1 MGTMER
7 LEKFPPAVLV
17 LFSLVQFGLIVTLD
31 VTTGKD
37 LAFSIFYLAPISMI
51 AWTLGRAAGLLTA
64 GVGAVLWMVVD
75 LRDAGRY
82 SASMAPLW
90 NAGVRLG
97 FFIIVSAMLASLRKA
112 HDHERTL
119 ARRDNLTGL
128 LNARAFFA
136 EVGRE
141 LERARRS
148 GRPVTMAYMDLD
160 HFKKVND
167 TFGHLVG
174 DELLKIIAETMQG
187 SLRATDLTARL
198 GGDEF
203 ALFLPE
209 TGEERARE
217 AVDRLRNA
225 ILERMRERN
234 WPVTASIGAAT
245 FPRPT
250 TDVETL
256 VRFVDHLMYEVKSSG
271 RNAVRHKTV
280 GSLDEETAPAMKK
293 PEAAPNP
300 AAASGTTP

>member
-1 MGTMER
+1 MGKMER
-7 LEKFPPAVLV
+7 LEKFPP
-17 LFSLVQFGLIVTLD
+17 VTLVVFALIQLAGVALVD
-31 VTTGKD
+31 LFTGRD
-37 LAFSIFYLAPISMI
+37 LSFSIFYLAPISMI
-51 AWTLGRAAGLLTA
+51 AWTMGRTPGFVIA
-64 GVGAVLWMVVD
+64 GVAAILWFAID

-82 SASMAPLW
+82 SASLAPAW
-90 NAGVRLG
+90 NAAVRLG
-97 FFIIVSAMLASLRKA
+97 FFIIVSGTLASLRKA
-112 HDHERTL
+112 HDHERIL

-128 LNARAFFA
+128 LNSRAFFA

-141 LERARRS
+141 LERTRRF

-174 DELLKIIAETMQG
+174 DELLKIVAETMQS
-187 SLRATDLTARL
+187 SLRASDLTARL

-217 AVDRLRNA
+217 AVDRLRA
-225 ILERMRERN
+225 MILERMRERD
-234 WPVTASIGAAT
+234 WPVTLSIGAAT
-245 FPRPT
+245 FPRPS

-271 RNAVRHKTV
+271 RDAVRYQTV
-280 GSLDEETAPAMKK
+280 GSVDEETAPAIK
-293 PEAAPNP
+293 AQAGAPGS
-300 AAASGTTP
+300 A